1 MNLSQIRNFSIIAHI
16 DHGKSTLSDRMIEA
30 TNTVEKRK
38 MQDQI
43 LDSMELERE
52 RGITIKMQPVSM
64 KYNFNGKEYALNLI
78 DTPGHIDFFY
88 EVSRAMQAVEGTILL
103 VDATQGIQA
112 QTMTTLEM
120 AQSAGL
126 KIIPALS
133 KVDSPLARIEEIK
146 EELALMVGC
155 ELEDIIE
162 TSGKTGSGV
171 KELFKKIIE
180 EVPEPKTTY
189 NEPNEFR
196 ALVFDFKYHE
206 NKGIIVFIRVLDG
219 EVRKNDSLNFKT
231 VKEKFSALEVGIFS
245 PEETP
250 QDKLQ
255 SGQIGYIVTG
265 IKKPGIVSVGDTLV
279 NTKKDMPAIEG
290 YNKPKSV
297 VWASIYPE
305 SQEDFDML
313 RPALEKLQLTDSSL
327 NFEEETSGS
336 LGRGFRCG
344 FLGML
349 HMEIVT
355 ERLRREFNI
364 DLIITHP
371 TIIYKVH
378 LKNGEEKIIY
388 NPAYFPDFGDI
399 EKIYE
404 PWVTLKIMSPNQY
417 SGTISQL
424 FFHHEGFVENNIV
437 FGDDRIEVIGSMPLR
452 ELMRGFF
459 DELKSCTSGYASLSY
474 EIGEYKEANVTRLD
488 IFLADERI
496 IAFSRVVSKDRV
508 EEEAKKAVEKLHKVM
523 PRQNF
528 VMKVQ
533 AQALGRIISS
543 KTVKAFR
550 KDVTAKLYGGDITR
564 KKKLLEKQKKGKK
577 KMKDLGRVNIPQSVF
592 LNMMKND

>member
-1 MNLSQIRNFSIIAHI
+1 
-16 DHGKSTLSDRMIEA
+16 
-30 TNTVEKRK
+30 
-38 MQDQI
+38 
-43 LDSMELERE
+43 
-52 RGITIKMQPVSM
+52 
-64 KYNFNGKEYALNLI
+64 
-78 DTPGHIDFFY
+78 
-88 EVSRAMQAVEGTILL
+88 
-103 VDATQGIQA
+103 
-112 QTMTTLEM
+112 
-120 AQSAGL
+120 
-126 KIIPALS
+126 
-133 KVDSPLARIEEIK
+133 
-146 EELALMVGC
+146 
-155 ELEDIIE
+155 
-162 TSGKTGSGV
+162 
-171 KELFKKIIE
+171 
-180 EVPEPKTTY
+180 
-189 NEPNEFR
+189 
-196 ALVFDFKYHE
+196 
-206 NKGIIVFIRVLDG
+206 
-219 EVRKNDSLNFKT
+219 
-231 VKEKFSALEVGIFS
+231 
-245 PEETP
+245 
-250 QDKLQ
+250 
-255 SGQIGYIVTG
+255 
-265 IKKPGIVSVGDTLV
+265 
-279 NTKKDMPAIEG
+279 
-290 YNKPKSV
+290 
-297 VWASIYPE
+297 
-305 SQEDFDML
+305 
-313 RPALEKLQLTDSSL
+313 
-327 NFEEETSGS
+327 
-336 LGRGFRCG
+336 
-344 FLGML
+344 
-349 HMEIVT
+349 MEIVT